1 MINSRTE
8 IVFGKNM
15 KMKNLLLFVVSFLMF
30 GMTSCSVVIDD
41 PSLELSS
48 SRVICGE
55 EITMTFNPGE
65 DTNVNFTLVEFFWDN
80 EKIGEVKNKPY
91 RLKYSTDNV
100 RSGFYIVSCKASY
113 QKRKGTTKT
122 RGVIEK
128 FRNVQVQS
136 DTD

>member
-1 MINSRTE
+1 
-8 IVFGKNM
+8 
-15 KMKNLLLFVVSFLMF
+15 MKNYYLLAILSFLML
-30 GMTSCSVVIDD
+30 GITSCSVVIDD

-48 SRVICGE
+48 STINCGE

-65 DTNVNFTLVEFFWDN
+65 DTNVDFNLVEFFWSN
-80 EKIGEVKNKPY
+80 EKIGEAKGKPY
-91 RLKYSTDNV
+91 QLKYSIGNV
-100 RSGFYIVSCKASY
+100 RPGFYIVSCKASY

>member
-1 MINSRTE
+1 M
-8 IVFGKNM
+8 
-15 KMKNLLLFVVSFLMF
+15 LCVVS
-30 GMTSCSVVIDD
+30 CSSEVIVDN

-48 SRVICGE
+48 STFNSGE
-55 EITMTFNPGE
+55 EVILTFDPGE
-65 DTNVNFTLVEFFWDN
+65 DTNVDFNLVEFFWSN
-80 EKIGEVKNKPY
+80 EKIGEAKGKPY
-91 RLKYSTDNV
+91 QLKYSIGNV
-100 RSGFYIVSCKASY
+100 RPGFYIVSCKASY

>member
-1 MINSRTE
+1 
-8 IVFGKNM
+8 M
-15 KMKNLLLFVVSFLMF
+15 KYLLLLSAVSVMMLCIV
-30 GMTSCSVVIDD
+30 SCSVVIDD

-48 SRVICGE
+48 SIVKSGE

>member
-1 MINSRTE
+1 
-8 IVFGKNM
+8 M
-15 KMKNLLLFVVSFLMF
+15 KYLLLSVVSAMMLCIA
-30 GMTSCSVVIDD
+30 SCSVVIDD

-48 SRVICGE
+48 TTVNRGE
-55 EITMTFNPGE
+55 EIILTFNPGE

-80 EKIGEVKNKPY
+80 EKIGEAKGKPY
-91 RLKYSTDNV
+91 QLKYSIGNV
-100 RSGFYIVSCKASY
+100 RPGFYIVSCKASY